1 MFNYELYKRHTLLS
15 PKTNHGYIE
24 CIYTTTSAST
34 TVRLFGQ
41 SFRLY
46 KIRKLE
52 IDGVE
57 CGPSY
62 DYIFSSPGDH
72 VVKVYIGDRITGE
85 DYIFEECD
93 KLKSVK
99 FFIDE
104 NFPFSI
110 GTSTFNNCTSL
121 VSVDWNNSPIV
132 FSANGSLFANCT
144 KLTNIDLIKPTINSS
159 SFTSTFRNAD
169 SLSSIVFPK
178 IDNASFTYTFIEITN
193 PNIEVDLSNITK
205 ISWWNAPLQNT
216 IVFKKLNF
224 GECDLSTA
232 VFDDYPFLCY
242 WLNNVE
248 GEVILLGAPMNYKGW
263 IGAYNA
269 SYSGFKGTVIYNL
282 EYDYSDFFIEN
293 PNCTA
298 VANKSVNKTLKIRFC
313 TNDNW
318 LTGSSHEFKINNV
331 VGTYTGQG
339 IYEFPIVADTYKY
352 PIYYNNVEIGT
363 AIVKDDIQQICFGN
377 NPSVYKVIDFSS
389 ETSFDPSIIKSNEN
403 WSFGI
408 DSNYFGLHNPTISN
422 GESTSVTLN
431 TGMIGD
437 IHLTLA
443 QSSQTNYHYCTI
455 KNNNTTLKNLKG
467 ERYQSHFIKGVVN
480 TNDGNLTFKYG
491 KMADTVGKDPIS
503 KRGYDKF
510 YIKKLE
516 NYNWPELPA

>member
-34 TVRLFGQ
+34 AVRLFGQ

-85 DYIFEECD
+85 DYIFKECD

-110 GTSTFNNCTSL
+110 GSSTFKNCTSL

-132 FSANGSLFANCT
+132 FSYNSYMFDGCK
-144 KLTNIDLIKPTINSS
+144 KLTNIDLIKPTIESS
-159 SFTSTFRNAD
+159 YFYRSFQRCD
-169 SLSSIVFPK
+169 SLPNIVFPK
-178 IDNASFTYTFIEITN
+178 TDNGMFHETFWGINNSNLEI
-193 PNIEVDLSNITK
+193 DLSNISK
-205 ISWWNAPLQNT
+205 ISSWDRCIGNMWEC
-216 IVFKKLNF
+216 KKLNF

-232 VFDDYPFLCY
+232 DFDNEPFLEY
-242 WLNNVE
+242 SYSYAP
-248 GEVILLGAPMNYKGW
+248 GEVVLLGAAMNYNGWVDVWDKAKGR
-263 IGAYNA
+263 I
-269 SYSGFKGTVIYNL
+269 IYNL
-282 EYDYSDFFIEN
+282 EYDYSDLFFEN
-293 PNCTA
+293 PNCTPI
-298 VANKSVNKTLKIRFC
+298 ANKAVNKTLKIRFC

-318 LTGSSHEFKINNV
+318 LTGSSHVFKINDV
-331 VGTYTGQG
+331 VGKYTSQG
-339 IYEFPIVADTYKY
+339 IYEFSITADTYQY
-352 PIYYNNVEIGT
+352 PIYYNNTEIGT

-377 NPSVYKVIDFSS
+377 NPGVYKVIDFST
-389 ETSFDPSIIKSNEN
+389 EDSFDQSIIESNEG
-403 WSFGI
+403 WSYQKTSDQYYGLCNPFI
-408 DSNYFGLHNPTISN
+408 DN
-422 GESTSVTLN
+422 GQSTNVVLN
-431 TGMIGD
+431 TRMTGD
-437 IHLTLA
+437 IYLTLA
-443 QSSQTNYHYCTI
+443 QHSQVYYHYCRI
-455 KNNNTTLKNLKG
+455 SNNNNTLKDLEG
-467 ERYQSHFIKGVVN
+467 HRYQSYYIKGVVN
-480 TNDGNLTFKYG
+480 ITDGSLKFTYRKNANVEG
-491 KMADTVGKDPIS
+491 KDPTKPVGKDKI
-503 KRGYDKF
+503 